1 VRVYNAAMPRRAGQ
15 IAQWFLGPESG
26 TFGHLGPRWIFLRA
40 LGVIFFSAFYSLV
53 FQAKGLI
60 GPNGILPA
68 NVYINAVGHSVHGL
82 TKFWFVP
89 SVLWASSTD
98 HALIAV
104 CGIGM
109 VAAVLLF
116 LNFWPR
122 AMTAICFICFLS
134 FIATLQDFASYQS
147 DGMLLEAGFL
157 CLFFAPRGLRP
168 RWGELSPPSRACLW
182 LLLWEWFR
190 IYFESGIAKITGGDP
205 EWRHLTAMYEYYQ
218 NGPLPTWIGWYVQH
232 APYWFHWL
240 TALATLVMELGI
252 VLMLFMPRRL
262 RLICFFIVTP
272 WEIGVI
278 LTANYAFLNY
288 LVLALGF
295 LLLDDQFL
303 VRVAPRNWFPKYH
316 VMVAMRAE
324 DGEEQV
330 AAIAETPVSLFAP
343 PEPGPLQ
350 AAVSLPKTRD
360 GSAASPTQANS
371 LRSAIWRFFAPVR
384 MTIAGICFAWIF
396 YATSAQLA
404 WMLFPGSPLPQWPVQ
419 AIEPFRIAN
428 QYGLFGSMTR
438 GRYEIEFQGSNDAG
452 KTWTAYPFRYKPQA
466 LNEAPRI
473 YAPYQPRFD
482 WNLWFASLGSWQQ
495 YQFVVSTEE
504 ALLDNSPEV
513 LSLFA
518 RDPFPDG
525 PPQEI
530 RVVIWQYWFTT
541 LDVKRQTG
549 DWWTRKLLG
558 LYAPTLV
565 RESNGRF
572 GVVQFPG
579 PLPPHD

>member
-1 VRVYNAAMPRRAGQ
+1 MSAYNAAMLHRAGQ
-15 IAQWFLGPESG
+15 ITKWFLGPESG
-26 TFGHLGPRWIFLRA
+26 NRGHLGPRWIFLRA
-40 LGVIFFSAFYSLV
+40 IGIIFFSAFYSLA

-68 NVYINAVGHSVHGL
+68 NVYINAVGHSIHGL
-82 TKFWFVP
+82 AKFWFLP
-89 SVLWASSTD
+89 SVFWVSSTD
-98 HALIAV
+98 RALVAV
-104 CGIGM
+104 CWIGM

-122 AMTAICFICFLS
+122 AMTAICFLCFLS
-134 FIATLQDFASYQS
+134 FIATLQDFSSYQS

-190 IYFESGIAKITGGDP
+190 IYFESGLAKILGGDP

-232 APYWFHWL
+232 APHWFHWP

-252 VLMLFMPRRL
+252 VLMLFLPRRL

-303 VRVAPRNWFPKYH
+303 VRIAPRNWFPKYH
-316 VMVAMRAE
+316 VVVAMRAE
-324 DGEEQV
+324 DSAEEST
-330 AAIAETPVSLFAP
+330 AEFAKPVSLFAAPESKPQETAP
-343 PEPGPLQ
+343 PAPSDPVHSETP
-350 AAVSLPKTRD
+350 TRQSNNTGD
-360 GSAASPTQANS
+360 EVRRILA
-371 LRSAIWRFFAPVR
+371 FAR
-384 MTIAGICFAWIF
+384 MTIAGICLTWIF
-396 YATSAQLA
+396 YATTALLV
-404 WMLFPGSPLPQWPVQ
+404 WILIPGSLLPQWPVQ
-419 AIEPFRIAN
+419 VIDPFRIAN

-452 KTWTAYPFRYKPQA
+452 KTWAAYPFRYKPQA
-466 LNEAPRI
+466 LNEVPRI

-482 WNLWFASLGSWQQ
+482 WNLWFASLGSWRQ
-495 YQFVVSTEE
+495 YQFVVGTEE

-518 RDPFPDG
+518 HDPFPNR

-558 LYAPTLV
+558 LYAPTLI
-565 RESNGRF
+565 REPDGRF
-572 GVVQFPG
+572 GVLQFPDV
-579 PLPPHD
+579 LPPHD

>member
-1 VRVYNAAMPRRAGQ
+1 MASRASQ
-15 IAQWFLGPESG
+15 IAKWFLGPESDK
-26 TFGHLGPRWIFLRA
+26 TSGHLGPRWLFLRA
-40 LGVIFFSAFYSLV
+40 LGLIFFSAFYSLV
-53 FQAKGLI
+53 FQATGLI

-68 NVYINAVGHSVHGL
+68 NAYLGAVGQSMQGL
-82 TKFWFVP
+82 EKIWFAP
-89 SVLWASSTD
+89 SVFWISSTD
-98 HALIAV
+98 HALLAV
-104 CGIGM
+104 CWIGM
-109 VAAVLLF
+109 VAAILLV

-147 DGMLLEAGFL
+147 DGMLLAAGFL
-157 CLFFAPRGLRP
+157 CLFFAPRGWRP

-190 IYFESGIAKITGGDP
+190 IYFESGLAKMLGGDP

-218 NGPLPTWIGWYVQH
+218 NGPLPTWIGWYVQQ
-232 APYWFHWL
+232 APHWFHWL

-252 VLMLFMPRRL
+252 VLMLFLPRRL

-288 LVLALGF
+288 LVLALGV

-303 VRVAPRNWFPKYH
+303 VKIAPRNWFPKYH

-324 DGEEQV
+324 DSAEQV
-330 AAIAETPVSLFAP
+330 TSETARAKSLLARAESKTSKMPAPAAQDSSNATASRVESGAIAAIRRFL
-343 PEPGPLQ
+343 G
-350 AAVSLPKTRD
+350 AA
-360 GSAASPTQANS
+360 
-371 LRSAIWRFFAPVR
+371 R
-384 MTIAGICFAWIF
+384 MTIAGVCLVWIF
-396 YATSAQLA
+396 YATTAQLA
-404 WMLFPGSPLPQWPVQ
+404 WMLFPTLPLPQWPVE

-428 QYGLFGSMTR
+428 QYGLFGTMTR
-438 GRYEIEFQGSNDAG
+438 GRYEIEFQGSNDGG

-466 LNEAPRI
+466 VNQAPGI

-482 WNLWFASLGSWQQ
+482 WNLWFASLGNWRQ
-495 YQFVVSTEE
+495 YQFVVGTEE

-518 RDPFPDG
+518 SDPFPNG

-530 RVVIWQYWFTT
+530 RAVIWQYWFTN
-541 LDVKRQTG
+541 LAVKRQTG
-549 DWWTRKLLG
+549 DWWSRKLLG
-558 LYAPTLV
+558 LYAPTLI
-565 RESNGRF
+565 REPDGRF
-572 GVVQFPG
+572 GVIQFPE
-579 PLPPHD
+579 PLPPRE

>member
-1 VRVYNAAMPRRAGQ
+1 MLRRAGQ
-15 IAQWFLGPESG
+15 IAKWFLGPESG

-68 NVYINAVGHSVHGL
+68 EVYLEAVGHSIHGL
-82 TKFWFVP
+82 ARFWFVP
-89 SVLWASSTD
+89 SVFWASSTD
-98 HALIAV
+98 RALVAV
-104 CGIGM
+104 CLIGM
-109 VAAVLLF
+109 VAAILLF

-122 AMTAICFICFLS
+122 GMTAICFVCFLS
-134 FIATLQDFASYQS
+134 FIATLQDFSSYQS

-157 CLFFAPRGLRP
+157 CLFFAPAGWRS

-190 IYFESGIAKITGGDP
+190 IYFESGMAKILGGDP

-232 APYWFHWL
+232 APHWFHWL

-252 VLMLFMPRRL
+252 VLMLFLPRRF

-303 VRVAPRNWFPKYH
+303 VRIVPRNWFPKYH

-324 DGEEQV
+324 DTREAGAGIVESPPRT
-330 AAIAETPVSLFAP
+330 ETNISRVMH
-343 PEPGPLQ
+343 PLRM
-350 AAVSLPKTRD
+350 AV
-360 GSAASPTQANS
+360 
-371 LRSAIWRFFAPVR
+371 
-384 MTIAGICFAWIF
+384 AGICFAWIF
-396 YATSAQLA
+396 YATTMQLI
-404 WMLFPGSPLPQWPVQ
+404 WMWAPEFPSPAYKVQKVVQWPIEE
-419 AIEPFRIAN
+419 IEPFRIAN
-428 QYGLFGSMTR
+428 QFGLFGSMTR

-466 LNEAPRI
+466 VNEAPRI

-482 WNLWFASLGSWQQ
+482 WNLWFASLRSWRQ
-495 YQFVVSTEE
+495 YQFVVGTEE

-518 RDPFPDG
+518 HNPFPNG
-525 PPQEI
+525 PPQEV
-530 RVVIWQYWFTT
+530 RVVIWQYWFTS
-541 LDVKRQTG
+541 LDVKRRTG
-549 DWWTRKLLG
+549 DWWTRNLLG
-558 LYAPTLV
+558 LYAPTLS
-565 RESNGRF
+565 REPDGRF
-572 GVVQFPG
+572 GVVQFPEA
-579 PLPPHD
+579 LPPHD

>member
-1 VRVYNAAMPRRAGQ
+1 MLRRAGQ
-15 IAQWFLGPESG
+15 IAKWFLGPKSG
-26 TFGHLGPRWIFLRA
+26 AYGHLGPRWIFLRA
-40 LGVIFFSAFYSLV
+40 LGIIFFSAFYSLL

-82 TKFWFVP
+82 ARLRFVP
-89 SVLWASSTD
+89 SVFWASSTN
-98 HALIAV
+98 HALVAV
-104 CGIGM
+104 CWIGM
-109 VAAVLLF
+109 VAAILLL

-122 AMTAICFICFLS
+122 GMTVICFVCFLS

-147 DGMLLEAGFL
+147 DGMLLAAGFL
-157 CLFFAPRGLRP
+157 CLFFAPAGWRP

-190 IYFESGIAKITGGDP
+190 IYFESGLAKILGGDP

-218 NGPLPTWIGWYVQH
+218 NGPLPTWIGWYVQQ
-232 APYWFHWL
+232 APHWFHWL
-240 TALATLVMELGI
+240 TALATLIMELGI
-252 VLMLFMPRRL
+252 VLMLFLPRRL

-303 VRVAPRNWFPKYH
+303 VHIAPRNWFPKYH

-324 DGEEQV
+324 DSAEES
-330 AAIAETPVSLFAP
+330 AAKSAKPISLFAAPQAKPQEITPDALKDSVHSSATP
-343 PEPGPLQ
+343 P
-350 AAVSLPKTRD
+350 AANATQ
-360 GSAASPTQANS
+360 SAF
-371 LRSAIWRFFAPVR
+371 RRVWFPVR
-384 MTIAGICFAWIF
+384 MTIAGICLAWIL

-404 WMLFPGSPLPQWPVQ
+404 WMLFPGLPLPQWPVQ

-428 QYGLFGSMTR
+428 QYGLFGVMTR

-452 KTWTAYPFRYKPQA
+452 QTWTAYPFRYKPQA
-466 LNEAPRI
+466 VTEAPRI

-482 WNLWFASLGSWQQ
+482 WNLWFASLGSWRQ
-495 YQFVVSTEE
+495 YQFVLGTEE

-518 RDPFPDG
+518 RDPFPNG

-549 DWWTRKLLG
+549 NWWTRKLLG

-565 RESNGRF
+565 REPDGRF
-572 GVVQFPG
+572 GVVQVPDI
-579 PLPPHD
+579 LPPHD

>member
-1 VRVYNAAMPRRAGQ
+1 VRELSHGVPVYNAAMLRRAGQ
-15 IAQWFLGPESG
+15 IAKWFLGPESG
-26 TFGHLGPRWIFLRA
+26 NAGHLGPRWIFLRA

-68 NVYINAVGHSVHGL
+68 NVYINAVGHSIHGL
-82 TKFWFVP
+82 ARFWFVP
-89 SVLWASSTD
+89 SVFWASSTD
-98 HALIAV
+98 RALIAV
-104 CGIGM
+104 CWIGM
-109 VAAVLLF
+109 IAAILLF

-122 AMTAICFICFLS
+122 AMTAICFVCFLS
-134 FIATLQDFASYQS
+134 FIATLQDFSNYQS

-157 CLFFAPRGLRP
+157 CLFFAPAGWCP

-190 IYFESGIAKITGGDP
+190 IYFESGVAKMIGGDP

-232 APYWFHWL
+232 APHWFHWL
-240 TALATLVMELGI
+240 TALATLVMEIGI
-252 VLMLFMPRRL
+252 VLMLFLPRRF

-303 VRVAPRNWFPKYH
+303 VRIVPRNWCPKYH

-324 DGEEQV
+324 DTREAGAGIVESPPR
-330 AAIAETPVSLFAP
+330 AETNISRVMH
-343 PEPGPLQ
+343 PLRM
-350 AAVSLPKTRD
+350 AV
-360 GSAASPTQANS
+360 
-371 LRSAIWRFFAPVR
+371 
-384 MTIAGICFAWIF
+384 AGICFAWIF
-396 YATSAQLA
+396 YATTMQLI
-404 WMLFPGSPLPQWPVQ
+404 WMWSPGFPLPGYEVQKVVQWPIEK
-419 AIEPFRIAN
+419 IEPFRIAN
-428 QYGLFGSMTR
+428 QFGLFGSMTR

-466 LNEAPRI
+466 LNEAPRV

-482 WNLWFASLGSWQQ
+482 WNLWFASLGSWRQ
-495 YQFVVSTEE
+495 YQFVVGTEE

-518 RDPFPDG
+518 HDPFPNG
-525 PPQEI
+525 PPQEV

-541 LDVKRQTG
+541 VDVKRRTG
-549 DWWTRKLLG
+549 DWWTRNFLG
-558 LYAPTLV
+558 LYAPTLS
-565 RESNGRF
+565 REPDGRF
-572 GVVQFPG
+572 GVLQFPEA
-579 PLPPHD
+579 LPPHD

>member
-1 VRVYNAAMPRRAGQ
+1 MRDLSHGVHVYNAAMLRRVGQ
-15 IAQWFLGPESG
+15 IARWFLGPESG
-26 TFGHLGPRWIFLRA
+26 VYGHLGPRWIFLRA
-40 LGVIFFSAFYSLV
+40 LGIIFFSAFYSLV

-82 TKFWFVP
+82 ARFWFVP
-89 SVLWASSTD
+89 SVFWASSTD
-98 HALIAV
+98 HALVAV
-104 CGIGM
+104 CWIGM
-109 VAAVLLF
+109 VAAILLF

-122 AMTAICFICFLS
+122 GMTAICFICFLS
-134 FIATLQDFASYQS
+134 FISTLQDFASYQS

-157 CLFFAPRGLRP
+157 CLFFAPAGWRP
-168 RWGELSPPSRACLW
+168 RWGELSPPSRVCLW
-182 LLLWEWFR
+182 LILWEWFR
-190 IYFESGIAKITGGDP
+190 IYFESGMAKILGGDP

-232 APYWFHWL
+232 APHWFHWL

-252 VLMLFMPRRL
+252 VLMLFLPRRL

-303 VRVAPRNWFPKYH
+303 VRIAPRNWFPKYH
-316 VMVAMRAE
+316 VMVAMREEDTREVDAE
-324 DGEEQV
+324 IVGSPPR
-330 AAIAETPVSLFAP
+330 AETNVSR
-343 PEPGPLQ
+343 
-350 AAVSLPKTRD
+350 VMH
-360 GSAASPTQANS
+360 S
-371 LRSAIWRFFAPVR
+371 LR
-384 MTIAGICFAWIF
+384 MTVAGICFAWIF
-396 YATSAQLA
+396 YATTMQLI
-404 WMLFPGSPLPQWPVQ
+404 WMWTPEFPSSEYEVQKVVQWPIEK
-419 AIEPFRIAN
+419 IEPFRIAN
-428 QYGLFGSMTR
+428 EFGLFGVMTR

-482 WNLWFASLGSWQQ
+482 WNLWFASLGSWRQ
-495 YQFVVSTEE
+495 YQFVVNTEE

-513 LSLFA
+513 LSLFS

-530 RVVIWQYWFTT
+530 RVIIWQYRFTT
-541 LDVKRQTG
+541 LDVNRQTG

-558 LYAPTLV
+558 LYAPTLI
-565 RESNGRF
+565 REPDGRF
-572 GVVQFPG
+572 GVLQFPDV
-579 PLPPHD
+579 LPPHD